1 MCLFKNSFMLSEY
14 IKETSCRHT
23 EVPQTNRVLAVVRF
37 AFISPVNLVSALRIR
52 CTSTMYRNQEFGL
65 LLEALALQ
73 LEIRGMAWLRELC
86 SRKVEFLFFISKNSV
101 FICWNELHSCQFA
114 DGFSLTIAALGGLE
128 HICIHHLASEN
139 WQGDVRL
146 WV

>member
-86 SRKVEFLFFISKNSV
+86 SRKLDFYSSFQRILFS
-101 FICWNELHSCQFA
+101 FA
-114 DGFSLTIAALGGLE
+114 EMSYIAASLLMGFL
-128 HICIHHLASEN
+128 
-139 WQGDVRL
+139 
-146 WV
+146 